1 MLQTISGSRET
12 VVLSIL
18 ELLQI
23 VAGLLLIFVLPG
35 TMLIKAMF
43 PRPGELDEEYN
54 GLYVMTLGMATS
66 ICITILVGFVLG
78 SLPERSGGKGWFD
91 APFIVAGLVSVTLVF
106 FVVAWWR
113 GAFPWLGLLHK
124 GLARFPMPAEAP
136 SGTKR
141 HDELLSQIELMTR
154 ERDALKREVKDML
167 RRERA
172 HGRELSDHYRERREK
187 AEAELK
193 TVNER
198 LDRAKEEQSKLIHEA
213 KRVEDERRA
222 RREQRRERRQRDR
235 VAGRREAKPTPG
247 APGGVAKAGGEAQ
260 AGPGAGPEGESGGKA
275 P

>member
-1 MLQTISGSRET
+1 MALNHPREAT
-12 VVLSIL
+12 GLSML
-18 ELLQI
+18 ELVRI
-23 VAGLLLIFVLPG
+23 VLGLLLIFVLPG

-54 GLYVMTLGMATS
+54 GLYVITLGMATS

-78 SLPERSGGKGWFD
+78 SLPVRDGGQGWFD
-91 APFIVAGLVSVTLVF
+91 TPFIVGGLVSVTVAF
-106 FVVAWWR
+106 FAIAWWR
-113 GAFPWLGLLHK
+113 GAFPWLGLVHK

-136 SGTKR
+136 AGTKR

-172 HGRELSDHYRERREK
+172 HGRELSEHYRERRER
-187 AEAELK
+187 AEKELK
-193 TVNER
+193 EVNDR

-213 KRVEDERRA
+213 KRVEDEKRQ
-222 RREQRRERRQRDR
+222 RREQRRERRERE
-235 VAGRREAKPTPG
+235 REAKAKEARPKPL
-247 APGGVAKAGGEAQ
+247 AEQAAKAEGEAR
-260 AGPGAGPEGESGGKA
+260 AEAAAKIEGEAGGKA